1 MMSVGVVFLQ
11 PVRFE
16 SGWRRGAFV
25 IRIWDEVV
33 IRIWDEHD
41 KLGTPHRPSGKP

>member
-11 PVRFE
+11 PVRSK
-16 SGWRRGAFV
+16 SGWRRGA
-25 IRIWDEVV
+25 VV